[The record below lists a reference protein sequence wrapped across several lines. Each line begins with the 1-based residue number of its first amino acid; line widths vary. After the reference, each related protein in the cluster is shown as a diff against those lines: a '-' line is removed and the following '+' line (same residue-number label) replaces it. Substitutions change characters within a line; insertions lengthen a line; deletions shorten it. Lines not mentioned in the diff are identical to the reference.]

1 MTQKQNILTK
11 TGIVALLACVCCVL
25 WGSAIPVIKTGY
37 NLMQVDSA
45 DTASQIVFAGIRFTL
60 AGILVLIFASVRERK
75 IMLPNREILK
85 YAVPVCLAQTVGQY
99 FFFYI
104 GVAHTSGV
112 KGGIIT
118 GLGNFIAIFLSC
130 LVFRNER
137 MTGRKIAGC
146 ILGFAGVV
154 VINLMGNSLDM
165 GFKLTGEGFILI
177 AQLSYGISTVLINIF
192 SRKVSP
198 VVLSG
203 TQFTMGGILIGV
215 GMGGHLGNV
224 TAGGILLILYLAMV
238 SAVAYTLWSV
248 LLAWNDV
255 SKVAIFGFVNP
266 LCSVILS
273 ALVLGEV
280 HQAFN
285 AGSLIALLLVC
296 VGIYIIRAVTRKS
309 ESSVGRQ
316 VVRWFG
322 CKGRL
327 L

>member
-1 MTQKQNILTK
+1 MVQKKNTLAK
-11 TGIVALLACVCCVL
+11 TGIVALLACVCCIL

-37 NLMQVDSA
+37 RLMEVDAA

-60 AGILVLIFASVRERK
+60 AGLLVLIFASIRERK
-75 IMLPNREILK
+75 VLIPDRTILK

-118 GLGNFIAIFLSC
+118 GLGNFIAILMAC
-130 LVFRNER
+130 LIVRNER
-137 MTGRKIAGC
+137 MTGRKMAGC
-146 ILGFAGVV
+146 VLGFAGVV
-154 VINLMGNSLDM
+154 VINLMGKSLDM
-165 GFKLTGEGFILI
+165 GFTLTGEGFILI
-177 AQLSYGISTVLINIF
+177 SQVAYGISTILINIY
-192 SRKVSP
+192 SKKVSP

-203 TQFTMGGILIGV
+203 TQFTMGGVVLTLIGI

-224 TAGGILLILYLAMV
+224 TAVGVVIIFYLAMV
-238 SAVAYTLWSV
+238 SAIAYTLWSV

-273 ALVLGEV
+273 ALILGEV
-280 HQAFN
+280 KQAFN
-285 AGSLIALLLVC
+285 TGSLAALLLVC
-296 VGIYIIRAVTRKS
+296 AGIYIVNCRGTNKK
-309 ESSVGRQ
+309 E
-316 VVRWFG
+316 
-322 CKGRL
+322 
-327 L
+327 

>member
-1 MTQKQNILTK
+1 MVQKKNTLTR
-11 TGIVALLACVCCVL
+11 TGIVALLACVCCIL

-37 NLMQVDSA
+37 RLMEVDAA
-45 DTASQIVFAGIRFTL
+45 DTASQIVFAGVRFTL
-60 AGILVLIFASVRERK
+60 AGLLVLIFASIREKKVLIPDRT
-75 IMLPNREILK
+75 ILK

-118 GLGNFIAIFLSC
+118 GLGNFIAILMAC
-130 LVFRNER
+130 LIVRNER
-137 MTGRKIAGC
+137 MTGRKMAGC
-146 ILGFAGVV
+146 VLGFAGVV
-154 VINLMGNSLDM
+154 VINLMGKSLDM
-165 GFKLTGEGFILI
+165 GFTLTGEGFILI
-177 AQLSYGISTVLINIF
+177 SQVAYGISTILINIY
-192 SRKVSP
+192 SKKVSP

-203 TQFTMGGILIGV
+203 TQFTMGGIVLTLIGV

-224 TAGGILLILYLAMV
+224 TAVGVVSIFYLAMV

-273 ALVLGEV
+273 ALILGEV
-280 HQAFN
+280 KQAFN
-285 AGSLIALLLVC
+285 TGSLAALLLVC
-296 VGIYIIRAVTRKS
+296 AGIYIVNCRGTNKK
-309 ESSVGRQ
+309 E
-316 VVRWFG
+316 
-322 CKGRL
+322 
-327 L
+327 